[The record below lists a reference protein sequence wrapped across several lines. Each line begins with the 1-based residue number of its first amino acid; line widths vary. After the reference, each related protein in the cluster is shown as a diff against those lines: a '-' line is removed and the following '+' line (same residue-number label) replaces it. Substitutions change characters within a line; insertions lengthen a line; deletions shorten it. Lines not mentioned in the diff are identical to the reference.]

1 LNREEAVTRKWGF
14 VRCLRSP
21 TAQQFYRRFGTRFE
35 NLKFEIYKFEI
46 QYSSADLVG
55 HWAGGIGPEVL
66 VDF

>member
-46 QYSSADLVG
+46 KIPLRT
-55 HWAGGIGPEVL
+55 WLGIGPEVL